1 MESKIIKGIMILV
14 VSLMAVILIASYIRD
29 YPLIKGN
36 IMTVQALM
44 NTDSTYIDMNGNKGN
59 INKTGISCGDRIY
72 VTYNTQGTETKS
84 DDIVI
89 AINKAERR

>member
-1 MESKIIKGIMILV
+1 MENKIIKGIMILV

-44 NTDSTYIDMNGNKGN
+44 NTDSTYN
-59 INKTGISCGDRIY
+59 RH
-72 VTYNTQGTETKS
+72 
-84 DDIVI
+84 
-89 AINKAERR
+89 ERK